1 MYLVNVTRIKCVRKT
16 EIHALK
22 LRIREHFQSPNELA
36 RHNVLIPLIRG
47 RVSRLHIPVSQP
59 QELSSDT

>member
-1 MYLVNVTRIKCVRKT
+1 MCSET

-22 LRIREHFQSPNELA
+22 HRKREQFQSSNELA

-59 QELSSDT
+59 QELASDI